1 MLLIKCLYS
10 CFWLFWYIY
19 EDREDPVSLQIN
31 FINFI
36 KMAVLESWTLSDDNF
51 FNSSFE
57 NKEQITPEALGHGL
71 DP

>member
-1 MLLIKCLYS
+1 
-10 CFWLFWYIY
+10 
-19 EDREDPVSLQIN
+19 
-31 FINFI
+31 
-36 KMAVLESWTLSDDNF
+36 MAVLESWTLSDDNF